1 MIKFF
6 HKKVIN
12 MNSTA
17 GVSQDRKAGRGFSVG
32 LKMMIGAGL
41 FSNLCIGLLLYVN
54 ITAFFQIA
62 SKTNA
67 LLEMNASMNKNLR
80 SGIFDLQKKYLEI
93 PKLLETDSAQ
103 PIIDWIRTDF
113 SVEKEDTLKGPDQYR
128 GVFDRTGRRD
138 LAGGGFVMDRAAGSV
153 IVSKGL
159 MNSDG
164 SFSDSILR
172 LTIKSETPEQDLERI
187 KTRIEETAAVSA
199 SPEILKQKVLDLNNL
214 LADEA
219 MAAETVRNE
228 ILYKVEDIQKE
239 EASLLS
245 YREKKRDAIVIIAV
259 LAIVINLVMLH
270 LMTFFVV
277 ERPLKR
283 LTLAIKKIN
292 KGETVLIPF
301 QAKKDQI
308 GILAGALENFQE
320 ALTDLKAEDQR
331 KKNERSL
338 IQDLVQ
344 KSSGLIDGL
353 QKKATAMKDT
363 AGELSLLASDT
374 ENQTHEATRSAA
386 RTVEQT
392 RTVSGSTRQLQSAV
406 ENISD
411 QVLKQTRLISDINA
425 VAAASRQDILE
436 LTRASEQI
444 NEIVHIVKNL
454 AGETK
459 LLALNARIEAARSG
473 AAGKGFTVVAGE
485 VRELS
490 LQTEAANEDIA
501 VKIESIQKVSRTI
514 IENTRMIETRL
525 EKLMEASRNISTAVE
540 EQALSTGGIAKNAE
554 ATSLDIKVVSER
566 IVRVTD
572 AAKSTHRFAK
582 NVQFCS
588 EEIAAELTTLLTETQ
603 EKLSMI
609 TRNKS

>member
-1 MIKFF
+1 
-6 HKKVIN
+6 
-12 MNSTA
+12 MNST
-17 GVSQDRKAGRGFSVG
+17 VVISQGRNSGRGFSVG

-67 LLEMNASMNKNLR
+67 LIEMNASMNKNLR

-113 SVEKEDTLKGPDQYR
+113 PVEKEDTLKGPDQYR

-138 LAGGGFVMDRAAGSV
+138 LAGGRFVMDRAAGSV
-153 IVSKGL
+153 VVSKGL

-187 KTRIEETAAVSA
+187 KTRIEETAAVFGGA
-199 SPEILKQKVLDLNNL
+199 EILKQKVLDLNNL

-270 LMTFFVV
+270 LMAFFVV
-277 ERPLKR
+277 EQPLKL

-292 KGETVLIPF
+292 KGETALIPF
-301 QAKKDQI
+301 QTKKDQI
-308 GILAGALENFQE
+308 GILAGALENFQA
-320 ALTDLKAEDQR
+320 ALRGLQAEDQR

-353 QKKATAMKDT
+353 QKKATVMNNT

-392 RTVSGSTRQLQSAV
+392 HTVSGSTRQLQSAV
-406 ENISD
+406 ADISD
-411 QVLKQTRLISDINA
+411 QVLKQTALISDINA
-425 VAAASRQDILE
+425 VATASREDILE

-525 EKLMEASRNISTAVE
+525 EKLMEASRNISSAVE
-540 EQALSTGGIAKNAE
+540 KQALATGGIAQNAQ
-554 ATSLDIKVVSER
+554 ATSLDIKDVSGR
-566 IVRVTD
+566 IFRVTE
-572 AAKSTHRFAK
+572 AAQSTSRFAK
-582 NVQFCS
+582 NVQSCS
-588 EEIAAELTTLLTETQ
+588 EEIAAELTMLLTETQ
-603 EKLSMI
+603 EKLFMI
-609 TRNKS
+609 TGNKS

>member
-1 MIKFF
+1 
-6 HKKVIN
+6 

-62 SKTNA
+62 ARTNA

-93 PKLLETDSAQ
+93 PKLLETDAAQ
-103 PIIDWIRTDF
+103 SILDWIRTDF

-128 GVFDRTGRRD
+128 SLFDRTGRRD
-138 LAGGGFVMDRAAGSV
+138 LASGGFVIDTATGSV

-172 LTIKSETPEQDLERI
+172 LTIKSETPEQDLGSI
-187 KTRIEETAAVSA
+187 KTRIEEAAAVSGGA
-199 SPEILKQKVLDLNNL
+199 DALKQKVLDLNNF

-228 ILYKVEDIQKE
+228 ILYKVEGIQKE
-239 EASLLS
+239 EAALLS
-245 YREKKRDAIVIIAV
+245 YREEKRNTIGFIAV

-270 LMTFFVV
+270 LMAFFVV
-277 ERPLKR
+277 ERPLK
-283 LTLAIKKIN
+283 LLILATKKIN

-308 GILAGALENFQE
+308 GILAGALENFQA
-320 ALTDLKAEDQR
+320 ALTDLKAEDLR

-353 QKKATAMKDT
+353 QKKATAMKST
-363 AGELSLLASDT
+363 AGELSLLASDM
-374 ENQTHEATRSAA
+374 ENQIHEATHSAA

-392 RTVSGSTRQLQSAV
+392 RTVSDSTRQLQSAV

-411 QVLKQTRLISDINA
+411 QVLQQTGLISDINA
-425 VAAASRQDILE
+425 VATASRQDILE

-459 LLALNARIEAARSG
+459 LLALNARIEAARAGS
-473 AAGKGFTVVAGE
+473 AGKGFIVVAGE
-485 VRELS
+485 VRALS
-490 LQTEAANEDIA
+490 HQTETANEDIA
-501 VKIESIQKVSRTI
+501 VKIESIQNVSRTI

-525 EKLMEASRNISTAVE
+525 EKLMEASRHISTAVE
-540 EQALSTGGIAKNAE
+540 EQALVTGGMAQSTQ
-554 ATSLDIKVVSER
+554 ATSLDIKDVSDR
-566 IVRVTD
+566 IFRITD
-572 AAKSTHRFAK
+572 AAKSTHWFAK
-582 NVQFCS
+582 NVQTCS
-588 EEIAAELTTLLTETQ
+588 EEIATELTTLLTETQ
-603 EKLSMI
+603 EKLFMI
-609 TRNKS
+609 GLKE

>member
-1 MIKFF
+1 
-6 HKKVIN
+6 

-17 GVSQDRKAGRGFSVG
+17 GVSQDRKSRRGFSVG

-67 LLEMNASMNKNLR
+67 LLETNASMNKNLR

-103 PIIDWIRTDF
+103 PVLDWIRTDF
-113 SVEKEDTLKGPDQYR
+113 TVEKEETLKGPDQYR
-128 GVFDRTGRRD
+128 SIFDRAGRRD
-138 LAGGGFVMDRAAGSV
+138 LAAGRFVTDMATGSV

-172 LTIKSETPEQDLERI
+172 LTVKSGTPEHDLERI
-187 KTRIEETAAVSA
+187 KSRIDEAATVPA
-199 SPEILKQKVLDLNNL
+199 SPEALKQKVLDLTSL
-214 LADEA
+214 LANEA

-239 EASLLS
+239 EEALLS
-245 YREKKRDAIVIIAV
+245 YREKKRNTIVLIAV
-259 LAIVINLVMLH
+259 MAIVINLVMLH
-270 LMTFFVV
+270 LMAFYVV
-277 ERPLKR
+277 ERPLR
-283 LTLAIKKIN
+283 LLTLAIKKIN
-292 KGETVLIPF
+292 MGETVQIPF

-308 GILAGALENFQE
+308 GILAGALENFQT

-344 KSSGLIDGL
+344 KSSGLINSL

-374 ENQTHEATRSAA
+374 ENQTHEATRSAE

-392 RTVSGSTRQLQSAV
+392 HTVSGSTRQLQSAV

-411 QVLKQTRLISDINA
+411 QVIQQTSLISDINA
-425 VAAASRQDILE
+425 VATASRQDILE
-436 LTRASEQI
+436 LTKASEQI

-490 LQTEAANEDIA
+490 LQTESANEDIA

-514 IENTRMIETRL
+514 IENTRMIEIRV
-525 EKLMEASRNISTAVE
+525 EKLMEASRNISSAVE
-540 EQALSTGGIAKNAE
+540 KQALATGGIAQNAQ
-554 ATSLDIKVVSER
+554 ATSLDIKDVSGR
-566 IVRVTD
+566 ISRVTK
-572 AAKSTHRFAK
+572 AAQSTSRFAK
-582 NVQFCS
+582 NVQSCS
-588 EEIAAELTTLLTETQ
+588 EEIASELTTLLTETQ

-609 TRNKS
+609 TGNK

>member
-1 MIKFF
+1 
-6 HKKVIN
+6 

>member
-1 MIKFF
+1 
-6 HKKVIN
+6 

-62 SKTNA
+62 ARTNA

-93 PKLLETDSAQ
+93 PKLLETDAAQ
-103 PIIDWIRTDF
+103 SILDWIRTDF

-128 GVFDRTGRRD
+128 SLFDRTGRRD
-138 LAGGGFVMDRAAGSV
+138 LASGGFVMDTATGSV

-172 LTIKSETPEQDLERI
+172 LTIKSETPEQDLGSI
-187 KTRIEETAAVSA
+187 KTRIEEAAAVSGGA
-199 SPEILKQKVLDLNNL
+199 DALKQKVLDLNNF

-228 ILYKVEDIQKE
+228 ILYKVEGIQKE
-239 EASLLS
+239 EAALLS
-245 YREKKRDAIVIIAV
+245 YREEKRNTIGFIAV

-270 LMTFFVV
+270 LMAFFVV
-277 ERPLKR
+277 ERPLK
-283 LTLAIKKIN
+283 LLILATKKIN

-308 GILAGALENFQE
+308 GILAGALENFQA
-320 ALTDLKAEDQR
+320 ALTDLKAEDLR

-353 QKKATAMKDT
+353 QKKATAMKST
-363 AGELSLLASDT
+363 AGELSLLASDM
-374 ENQTHEATRSAA
+374 ENQIHEATHSAA

-392 RTVSGSTRQLQSAV
+392 QTVSDSTRQLQSAV

-411 QVLKQTRLISDINA
+411 QVLQQTGLISDINA
-425 VAAASRQDILE
+425 VATASRQDILE

-459 LLALNARIEAARSG
+459 LLALNARIEAARAGS
-473 AAGKGFTVVAGE
+473 AGKGFIVVAGE
-485 VRELS
+485 VRALS
-490 LQTEAANEDIA
+490 HQTETANEDIA
-501 VKIESIQKVSRTI
+501 VKIESIQNVSRTI

-525 EKLMEASRNISTAVE
+525 EKLMEASRHISTAVE
-540 EQALSTGGIAKNAE
+540 EQALVTGGMAQSTQ
-554 ATSLDIKVVSER
+554 ATSLDIKDVSDR
-566 IVRVTD
+566 IFRITD
-572 AAKSTHRFAK
+572 AAKSTHWFAK
-582 NVQFCS
+582 NVQTCS
-588 EEIAAELTTLLTETQ
+588 EEIATELTTLLTETQ
-603 EKLSMI
+603 EKLFMI
-609 TRNKS
+609 GLKE

>member
-1 MIKFF
+1 
-6 HKKVIN
+6 

-62 SKTNA
+62 ARTNA

-93 PKLLETDSAQ
+93 PKLLETDAAQ
-103 PIIDWIRTDF
+103 SILDWIRTDF

-128 GVFDRTGRRD
+128 SLFDRTGRRD
-138 LAGGGFVMDRAAGSV
+138 LASGGFVIDTATGSV

-172 LTIKSETPEQDLERI
+172 LTIKSETPEQDLGSI
-187 KTRIEETAAVSA
+187 KTRIEEAAAVSGGA
-199 SPEILKQKVLDLNNL
+199 DALKQKVLDLNNF

-228 ILYKVEDIQKE
+228 ILYKVEGIQKE
-239 EASLLS
+239 EAALLS
-245 YREKKRDAIVIIAV
+245 YREEKRNTIGFIAV

-270 LMTFFVV
+270 LMAFFVV
-277 ERPLKR
+277 ERPLK
-283 LTLAIKKIN
+283 LLILAIKKIN

-308 GILAGALENFQE
+308 GILAGALENFQA
-320 ALTDLKAEDQR
+320 ALTDLKAEDLR

-353 QKKATAMKDT
+353 QKKATAMKTT
-363 AGELSLLASDT
+363 AGELSLLASDM
-374 ENQTHEATRSAA
+374 ENQIHEATHSAA

-392 RTVSGSTRQLQSAV
+392 QTVSDSTRQLQSAV

-411 QVLKQTRLISDINA
+411 QVLQQTGLISDINA
-425 VAAASRQDILE
+425 VATASRQDILE

-459 LLALNARIEAARSG
+459 LLALNARIEAARAGS
-473 AAGKGFTVVAGE
+473 AGKGFIVVAGE
-485 VRELS
+485 VRALS
-490 LQTEAANEDIA
+490 HQTETANEDIA
-501 VKIESIQKVSRTI
+501 VKIESIQNVSRTI

-525 EKLMEASRNISTAVE
+525 EKLMEASRHISTAVE
-540 EQALSTGGIAKNAE
+540 EQALVTGGMAQSTQ
-554 ATSLDIKVVSER
+554 ATSLDIKDVSDR
-566 IVRVTD
+566 IFRITD
-572 AAKSTHRFAK
+572 AAKSTHWFAK
-582 NVQFCS
+582 NVQTCS
-588 EEIAAELTTLLTETQ
+588 EEIATELTTLLTETQ
-603 EKLSMI
+603 EKLFMI
-609 TRNKS
+609 GLKE

>member
-1 MIKFF
+1 
-6 HKKVIN
+6 

-62 SKTNA
+62 ARTNA

-93 PKLLETDSAQ
+93 PKLLETDAAQ
-103 PIIDWIRTDF
+103 SILDWIRTDF

-128 GVFDRTGRRD
+128 SLFDRTGRRD
-138 LAGGGFVMDRAAGSV
+138 LASGGFVMDTDTGSV

-172 LTIKSETPEQDLERI
+172 LTIKSETPEQDLGSI
-187 KTRIEETAAVSA
+187 KTRIEEAAAVSGGA
-199 SPEILKQKVLDLNNL
+199 DALKQKVLDLNNF

-228 ILYKVEDIQKE
+228 ILYKVEGIQKE
-239 EASLLS
+239 EAALLS
-245 YREKKRDAIVIIAV
+245 YREEKRNTIGFIAV

-270 LMTFFVV
+270 LMAFFVV
-277 ERPLKR
+277 ERPLK
-283 LTLAIKKIN
+283 LLILAIKKIN

-308 GILAGALENFQE
+308 GILAGALENFQA
-320 ALTDLKAEDQR
+320 ALTDLKAEDLR

-353 QKKATAMKDT
+353 QKKATAMKST
-363 AGELSLLASDT
+363 AGELSLLASDM
-374 ENQTHEATRSAA
+374 ENQIHEATHSAA

-392 RTVSGSTRQLQSAV
+392 RTVSDSTRQLQSVV

-411 QVLKQTRLISDINA
+411 QVLQQTGLISDINA
-425 VAAASRQDILE
+425 VATASRQDILE

-459 LLALNARIEAARSG
+459 LLALNARIEAARAGS
-473 AAGKGFTVVAGE
+473 AGKGFIVVAGE
-485 VRELS
+485 VRALS
-490 LQTEAANEDIA
+490 HQTETANEDIA
-501 VKIESIQKVSRTI
+501 VKIESIQNVSRTI

-525 EKLMEASRNISTAVE
+525 EKLMEASRHISTAVE
-540 EQALSTGGIAKNAE
+540 EQALVTGGMAQSTQ
-554 ATSLDIKVVSER
+554 ATSLDIKDVSDR
-566 IVRVTD
+566 IFRITD
-572 AAKSTHRFAK
+572 AAKSTHWFAK
-582 NVQFCS
+582 NVQTCS

-603 EKLSMI
+603 EKLFMI
-609 TRNKS
+609 GLKE